1 MTDEEIMTIS
11 IPTTDEPEPEAEEIP
26 GYNVFVVNM
35 SWSKNSIRPM
45 KKKDSIEFPEALQL
59 EIPENVL
66 RQAQKKTN
74 VFEDIIETYV
84 YNTLTKKYGYEL
96 WHCQIWLPLTEAVA

>member
-11 IPTTDEPEPEAEEIP
+11 IPTTDEPEADETP
-26 GYNVFVVNM
+26 GYNVVVVNM
-35 SWSKNSIRPM
+35 TWSKNSIRPM

-96 WHCQIWLPLTEAVA
+96 QHCQIWLPLTEAVA